1 MAHILLI
8 DDDAIL
14 KETFGALMR
23 RLGHG
28 LAWAGS
34 LAAGREALAAGRFDV
49 VLLDLRL
56 PDGYG
61 LDLLPELRAAPGSPE
76 IIIVTAQD
84 DPEGAALAI
93 KSGAWDYIQKP
104 LTPNRVTLPLT
115 RALEY
120 RAQKAARRPRAVLKR
135 EGIIGT
141 GQAMEACLD
150 LVAQAADSDASVLLG
165 GETGTGKELFAR
177 AIHANSSRATNN
189 FVVVDCAALPETLVE
204 SVLFGH
210 VKGAFTDADRDR
222 DGLFKLADGGTLFLD
237 EIGELSQGIQKT
249 FLRVLQD
256 GRFRPVGSK
265 NELQSDFRLVA
276 ATNRDLSVMAAS
288 GVFREDLL
296 YRLRTIV
303 ITLPPLRERVEDI
316 KPLALHYMNRFCE
329 RYRLPTKGVTEEFF
343 QALGAY
349 TWPGNVR
356 ELSSTMERVVLAHR
370 GEPMLYP
377 KHLPDEI
384 RIQVLSAGAACEP
397 TPAAREAAAA
407 AGHAV
412 PPWKEYRRHALDAA
426 EEAYLR
432 DLLAACGGNVVRGAK
447 LSGLSPSRLYDLF
460 RKYNLP
466 TRA

>member
-14 KETFGALMR
+14 RETFGGLMR
-23 RLGHG
+23 RLGHT
-28 LAWAGS
+28 LDWAGS
-34 LAAGREALAAGRFDV
+34 LEEGRLALVHGRADV

-61 LDLLPELRAAPGSPE
+61 LDMMPEIRAAPGSPE
-76 IIIVTAQD
+76 VIIVTGQE

-104 LTPNRVTLPLT
+104 LTPHRVTLPLT

-135 EGIIGT
+135 EAIVGVGP
-141 GQAMEACLD
+141 AMEACLD
-150 LVAQAADSDASVLLG
+150 LVAQAADSDASVLIA

-177 AIHANSSRATNN
+177 AIHVNSPRANNN

-210 VKGAFTDADRDR
+210 VKGAFTGADRDR

-237 EIGELSQGIQKT
+237 EIGELSPGIQKT

-265 NELQSDFRLVA
+265 NELQSDFRLVS

-303 ITLPPLRERVEDI
+303 ITLPALRLRAEDI
-316 KPLALHYMNRFCE
+316 KPLAIHYMNRLCE
-329 RYRLPTKGVTEEFF
+329 RYRLPTKGFSEEFF
-343 QALGAY
+343 QALAAY

-356 ELSSTMERVVLAHR
+356 ELCSTMERVLLQHR
-370 GEPMLYP
+370 TEPVLYP

-384 RIQVLSAGAACEP
+384 RIQVLKASAGCEP
-397 TPAAREAAAA
+397 SGPVPAEGAEA
-407 AGHAV
+407 GGV
-412 PPWKEYRRHALDAA
+412 PPWKEFRRQALDEA
-426 EEAYLR
+426 ERGYLR
-432 DLLAACGGNVVRGAK
+432 ELLRASAGNVSRAAR

-460 RKYNLP
+460 RKYNMP
-466 TRA
+466 TRP

>member
-14 KETFGALMR
+14 KETIGALMR
-23 RLGHG
+23 RLGH
-28 LAWAGS
+28 AFTWAGS
-34 LAAGREALAAGRFDV
+34 LDEGRRALVHGRFDV

-61 LDLLPELRAAPGSPE
+61 LDMMAELRGAPGTPE
-76 IIIVTAQD
+76 IIIVTGQE

-135 EGIIGT
+135 EAIIGV
-141 GQAMEACLD
+141 GPAMEACLD
-150 LVAQAADSDASVLLG
+150 MVAQAADSDASVLVT

-177 AIHANSSRATNN
+177 AIHANSQRGNNN

-210 VKGAFTDADRDR
+210 VKGAFTGADRDR

-237 EIGELSQGIQKT
+237 EIGELSLGIQKT

-265 NELQSDFRLVA
+265 NELQSDFRLLA
-276 ATNRDLSVMAAS
+276 ATNRDLGVMAAG

-296 YRLRTIV
+296 YRLRTII
-303 ITLPPLRERVEDI
+303 ITLPPLRNRVEDV
-316 KPLALHYMNRFCE
+316 KPLAIHYMNRLCE
-329 RYRLPTKGVTEEFF
+329 RYRLPTKGFAEEFF
-343 QALGAY
+343 QALAAY
-349 TWPGNVR
+349 SWPGNVR
-356 ELSSTMERVVLAHR
+356 ELCSTMERVLLQHR
-370 GEPMLYP
+370 TEPVLYP

-384 RIQVLSAGAACEP
+384 RIQVLNARGPAEP
-397 TPAAREAAAA
+397 TGPPHPEEPHLA
-407 AGHAV
+407 AV
-412 PPWKEYRRHALDAA
+412 PPWKEYRRQALDAA
-426 EEAYLR
+426 EQSYLQE
-432 DLLAACGGNVVRGAK
+432 LLTAAGGNVARASR

-466 TRA
+466 TRV

>member
-14 KETFGALMR
+14 KETIGALMR
-23 RLGHG
+23 RLGH
-28 LAWAGS
+28 AFTWAGS
-34 LAAGREALAAGRFDV
+34 LDEGRRALVHGRFDV

-61 LDLLPELRAAPGSPE
+61 LDMMAELRSAPGAPE
-76 IIIVTAQD
+76 IIIVTGQE

-135 EGIIGT
+135 EAIIGV
-141 GQAMEACLD
+141 GPAMEACLD
-150 LVAQAADSDASVLLG
+150 MVAQAADSDASVLVT

-177 AIHANSSRATNN
+177 AIHANSQRGHNN

-210 VKGAFTDADRDR
+210 VKGAFTGADRDR

-237 EIGELSQGIQKT
+237 EIGELSLGIQKT

-265 NELQSDFRLVA
+265 NELQSDFRLLA
-276 ATNRDLSVMAAS
+276 ATNRDLGVMAAG

-296 YRLRTIV
+296 YRLRTII
-303 ITLPPLRERVEDI
+303 ITLPPLRSRVEDI
-316 KPLALHYMNRFCE
+316 KPLAIHYMNRLCE
-329 RYRLPTKGVTEEFF
+329 RYRLPTKGFAEEFF
-343 QALGAY
+343 QALTAY
-349 TWPGNVR
+349 SWPGNVR
-356 ELSSTMERVVLAHR
+356 ELCSTMERVLLQHR
-370 GEPMLYP
+370 TEPVLYP

-384 RIQVLSAGAACEP
+384 RIQVLNARGPAEP
-397 TPAAREAAAA
+397 TGPPHQEEPHLA
-407 AGHAV
+407 AV
-412 PPWKEYRRHALDAA
+412 PPWKEYRRQALDAA
-426 EEAYLR
+426 EQSYLQ
-432 DLLAACGGNVVRGAK
+432 DLLTAAGGNVARASR

-466 TRA
+466 TRV